1 MAAEAVTAECWIFA
15 WLVLVWIESAV
26 VPLLPWTAVVEGV
39 TVVVPE
45 LFASVVEIV
54 AELGLT
60 KFRLSWLTAMVV
72 LGDAV
77 DE

>member
-1 MAAEAVTAECWIFA
+1 
-15 WLVLVWIESAV
+15 
-26 VPLLPWTAVVEGV
+26 
-39 TVVVPE
+39 VVVPE

-60 KFRLSWLTAMVV
+60 KFRLSWLTAMVM